1 MMLIALAV
9 LMATATTTEV
19 PLTRIVDDAKAVD
32 RVAAVSK
39 HDMPRDL
46 LQRMLT
52 EDIELLR
59 GKQKDGSYQYASY
72 ERFEAGRDSS
82 SFSVEATA
90 DPEKTTKLEVKGS
103 FVYRLIVESP
113 SRRMLVTKNRPVFL
127 DRAEIEYIPVR
138 GGASRVQSVA
148 IRAMLEPGAQ
158 RAIDFEDV
166 AKQATVRLFARTDK
180 ENGYGNLTLS
190 LVRAR
195 ISDNPDSPYADAVA
209 SAKAIL
215 RALDHDDTASMRS
228 MAQRMVASLQPAAA
242 PASSGGQLTVTA
254 PRSADA
260 ASATDAETLAEL
272 QAIEDLL
279 TGAENERRQGLDRLH
294 QLIRKLRP
302 TPR

>member
-1 MMLIALAV
+1 MMFITLAV
-9 LMATATTTEV
+9 LMATATVEV
-19 PLTRIVDDAKAVD
+19 PVTSIVDDAKAVD
-32 RVAAVSK
+32 RVAAASK
-39 HDMPRDL
+39 HDMPVDL
-46 LQRMLT
+46 LRRMLNA
-52 EDIELLR
+52 DIELLR

-138 GGASRVQSVA
+138 GGPSRVQNVS
-148 IRAMLEPGAQ
+148 IRALIEAGAQ
-158 RAIDFEDV
+158 RNIDFDEV

-242 PASSGGQLTVTA
+242 PSSSGGQLTVTA
-254 PRSADA
+254 PRSAES
-260 ASATDAETLAEL
+260 ASANDPEMLAEL

>member
-19 PLTRIVDDAKAVD
+19 PIARIIDDAKAVD
-32 RVAAVSK
+32 RVAAASK

-46 LQRMLT
+46 LKRMLN
-52 EDIELLR
+52 EDMELLR
-59 GKQKDGSYQYASY
+59 GKQKDGSYQHASY

-90 DPEKTTKLEVKGS
+90 DQEKMTKLEVKGS

-127 DRAEIEYIPVR
+127 DRAEVEYIPVR
-138 GGASRVQSVA
+138 GGAARVQNVSIRSV
-148 IRAMLEPGAQ
+148 LEPGAQ
-158 RAIDFEDV
+158 RAIDFDEV

-180 ENGYGNLTLS
+180 EDGYGNLTLS

-228 MAQRMVASLQPAAA
+228 MAQRMVASLQPAV
-242 PASSGGQLTVTA
+242 ASNSGGQLTVTA
-254 PRSADA
+254 SRSADP
-260 ASATDAETLAEL
+260 ASATDPEILAEL